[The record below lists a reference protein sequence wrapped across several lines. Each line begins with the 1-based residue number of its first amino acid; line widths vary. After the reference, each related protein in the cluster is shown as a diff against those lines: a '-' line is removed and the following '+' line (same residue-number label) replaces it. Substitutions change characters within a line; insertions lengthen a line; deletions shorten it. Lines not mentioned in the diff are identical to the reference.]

1 MLVHSCKIAHLDTI
15 LLQVKVKHDGADDHA
30 AALACLKAMYL
41 QKLPVD
47 EEPSTSDASL
57 KPVLLLVKV
66 FDLLIG

>member
-1 MLVHSCKIAHLDTI
+1 MHCCNNALLSTI
-15 LLQVKVKHDGADDHA
+15 PSQVKVEHDGADDHA